1 MLVWVRGKSD
11 IRGGFAI
18 PRGRRRREEE
28 REKMGKC
35 VYVCG
40 VVVK

>member
-1 MLVWVRGKSD
+1 MLVWIRGRSE

-18 PRGRRRREEE
+18 PRGRRRHEEGS
-28 REKMGKC
+28 EKMGKC